1 MGLRP
6 PVERRPDRLR
16 PQLHRRRADPA
27 GQARHLL
34 TGSAM
39 RTLVLSAFSLALMAS
54 TSAFAL
60 DGGFEKTA
68 DGVVVTPASGP
79 AKKVRLQ
86 VMNDRTI
93 RVTASPTDSIDAP
106 QSLMVIAQPKTSGF
120 TVSEA
125 AGKVVLKAGKAT
137 AEVTLKDGAVSFKDA
152 AGKTVLAEQGR
163 AAFKPVTIDG
173 KSFYGISQR
182 FNPSTDEGF
191 YGLGQHQNG
200 QMNYN
205 GQDVELAQYNRDIAV
220 PFVLSTRNYGV
231 LWDNNS
237 ITRFG
242 DPTPYALAS
251 RDLKIT
257 DASGKPGGFTA
268 KYYVGGQLKLTRTE
282 KDIDYQYLDDLPNW
296 PAELQTADKKPVK
309 GVTVVWEGYV
319 EPKAGGVQKFKLYSS
334 SYAKI
339 WVDGQLKIDR
349 WRQNWNPW
357 FHNFTVPMKA
367 GTKHKV
373 RVEWDPNDGYLALL
387 HNDPI
392 PVAQQKSLTLTSE
405 VAHTIDYYFVSGDNL
420 DQVVSGYRELTGK
433 AQALPRWSY
442 GFWQSRQRYNTQD
455 ELVGV
460 VKEYRKRQVPLD
472 NIVLDWRYWKDDSW
486 GSHEFDKTRFPDPKK
501 MLKDVHD
508 ENAHFMI
515 SIWPKFYPTTKNYK
529 ELDAK
534 EYMYRRNVEQGALD
548 WVGPGYLNSFY
559 DPYTQEARDIYWRQ
573 VKENLGGIGI
583 DAWWMDSDE
592 PDMHS
597 NLDIPERTLRMGP
610 TTKGPGAEF
619 FNSYPL
625 LHTQAVFDGEHQR
638 DPNKRSYIFSRSG
651 FGGIQ
656 RQGVALWSG
665 DVVARWD
672 DFRDQISA
680 GVNLSMSGIPN
691 WTTDIGGFSVE
702 ERYEKRDPKHW
713 AEWQELTLRWF
724 QFGAFSP
731 LFRSH
736 GEEPFREIWNLADEG
751 TEVYNSLVWYDQ
763 LRYRLMPYTL
773 TLAGE
778 TYHRDGS
785 IMRGLVMDYPNDLKA
800 RNVDDEYLYG
810 SAFLVAPVT
819 EFKARSRSVYLP
831 AGTTWYDFET
841 GKAHAGGQSIKADAP
856 LGRMPLFVKAGAI
869 VPTTEVQQ
877 YVGEKPDLP
886 ITLVIYT
893 GRDGKYE
900 LYEDDGLTMAYQ
912 RGAYSRIP
920 ISYDNATGR
929 VVIGARSGKFDGM
942 VDKRTFKVRFIGA
955 GAKPAD
961 FAATADATVEYA
973 GDAVVVTRK

>member
-1 MGLRP
+1 MRI
-6 PVERRPDRLR
+6 
-16 PQLHRRRADPA
+16 
-27 GQARHLL
+27 L
-34 TGSAM
+34 TLSSLGSA
-39 RTLVLSAFSLALMAS
+39 AFSLALMAS

-68 DGVVVTPASGP
+68 DGVIVTPASGP

-86 VMNDRTI
+86 VMGDRAI
-93 RVTASPTDSIDAP
+93 RVTASPTGTIDAP

-120 TVSEA
+120 TVTESG
-125 AGKVVLKAGKAT
+125 GKVVLKAGKAT

-163 AAFKPVTIDG
+163 APFKPLTIDG
-173 KSFYGISQR
+173 KGFYAISQR
-182 FNPSTDEGF
+182 FNPNTDEGF

-205 GQDVELAQYNRDIAV
+205 GQDVELAQYNRDIAI
-220 PFVLSTRNYGV
+220 PFVLSTRNYGL
-231 LWDNNS
+231 LWDNNG

-257 DASGKPGGFTA
+257 DANGKPGGFTA
-268 KYYVGGQLKLTRTE
+268 KYYVKGELKLTRTE
-282 KDIDYQYLDDLPNW
+282 ADIDYQFLDDLPKW

-309 GVTVVWEGYV
+309 GATVVWEGYV
-319 EPKAGGVQKFKLYSS
+319 EPKTTGVQKFKLYSS
-334 SYAKI
+334 SYARI
-339 WVDGQLKIDR
+339 YVDGQLKIDR

-373 RVEWDPNDGYLALL
+373 RVEWDPNDGYVALL

-392 PVAQQKSLTLTSE
+392 PAAQQKSLTLTSD
-405 VAHTIDYYFVSGDNL
+405 VAHTIDYYFVAGDNL

-442 GFWQSRQRYNTQD
+442 GFWQSRQRYETQD
-455 ELVGV
+455 QLVGV

-486 GSHEFDKTRFPDPKK
+486 GSHEFDKTRFPDPAK

-508 ENAHFMI
+508 MNAHFMI

-534 EYMYRRNVEQGALD
+534 GHMYHRNVEQGALD

-610 TTKGPGAEF
+610 TAKGPGAEF
-619 FNSYPL
+619 FNAYPL
-625 LHTQAVFDGEHQR
+625 LHTQSVFDGEHAR

-672 DFRDQISA
+672 DFKDQISA

-702 ERYEKRDPKHW
+702 DRYINRDPKHW
-713 AEWQELTLRWF
+713 AEWQELNLRWY

-800 RNVDDEYLYG
+800 RNVNDEYLYG

-819 EFKARSRSVYLP
+819 SFKARSREVYLP
-831 AGTTWYDFET
+831 AGTTWYDFQT
-841 GKAHAGGQSIKADAP
+841 GQAHAGGQTIKADAP
-856 LGRMPLFVKAGAI
+856 LNRMPLFVKAGAI

-877 YVGEKPDLP
+877 YVGEKPALP

-893 GRDGKYE
+893 GKDGQYE

-920 ISYDNATGR
+920 ISYDNASGR
-929 VVIGARSGKFDGM
+929 VVIGPRSGRFDGM
-942 VDKRTFKVRFIGA
+942 VDKRTFKIRFIGA
-955 GAKPAD
+955 GAKPTD
-961 FAATADATVEYA
+961 FDAAPDATVAYD
-973 GDAVVVTRK
+973 GQPVVVTRKK

>member
-1 MGLRP
+1 MRSLAYP
-6 PVERRPDRLR
+6 PVRLV
-16 PQLHRRRADPA
+16 AF
-27 GQARHLL
+27 
-34 TGSAM
+34 AM
-39 RTLVLSAFSLALMAS
+39 ALMVS
-54 TSAFAL
+54 TSAFAW
-60 DGGFEKTA
+60 DGGFEKTV

-93 RVTASPTDSIDAP
+93 RVTASPTDTIEAP
-106 QSLMVIAQPKTSGF
+106 QSLMVIATPKTSGF

-125 AGKVVLKAGKAT
+125 GGKVVLNAGKAT
-137 AEVTLKDGAVSFKDA
+137 AEVALSTGAVSFKDA
-152 AGKTVLAEQGR
+152 TGKTVLAEQGR
-163 AAFKPVTIDG
+163 AAFKPHTIDG
-173 KSFYGISQR
+173 KSFYAVSQR

-205 GQDVELAQYNRDIAV
+205 GQDVELAQYNRAIAI

-231 LWDNNS
+231 LWDNNGIS
-237 ITRFG
+237 RFG

-251 RDLKIT
+251 RDLKIF
-257 DASGKPGGFTA
+257 DASGKVGGFTA
-268 KYYVGGQLKLTRTE
+268 RYYVKGELKFTRVE
-282 KDIDYQYLDDLPNW
+282 ADIDYQYLDDLPKW
-296 PAELQTADKKPVK
+296 PKEVSDAKGKPLK
-309 GVTVVWEGYV
+309 GSTVVWEGSV
-319 EPKAGGVQKFKLYSS
+319 EANTSGVQKFKLYSS
-334 SYAKI
+334 SYAKLF
-339 WVDGQLKIDR
+339 VDGKLQIDR

-357 FHNFTVPMKA
+357 FHNFTAPMKA
-367 GTKHKV
+367 GARHKV
-373 RVEWDPNDGYLALL
+373 RVEWDPNDGYIALL
-387 HNDPI
+387 HNNPI
-392 PVAQQKSLTLTSE
+392 PAAEQKSLTLTSD
-405 VAHTIDYYFVSGDNL
+405 VAHTIDYYFVSGDSL
-420 DQVVSGYRELTGK
+420 DQVVAGYRALTGK
-433 AQALPRWSY
+433 SQALPRWSY
-442 GFWQSRQRYNTQD
+442 GFWQSRQRYETQD
-455 ELVGV
+455 QLVDV
-460 VKEYRKRQVPLD
+460 VKEHRKRKLPLD
-472 NIVLDWRYWKDDSW
+472 NIVLDWRYWTDDSW
-486 GSHEFDKTRFPDPKK
+486 GSHAFDKTRFPDPAK

-508 ENAHFMI
+508 QNAHFMI
-515 SIWPKFYPTTKNYK
+515 SIWPKFYPTTENYK

-534 EYMYRRNVEQGALD
+534 GFMYRRNVEQGALD

-573 VKENLGGIGI
+573 VKDNLGGIGI
-583 DAWWMDSDE
+583 DAWWMDSNE

-610 TTKGPGAEF
+610 TAKGPGAAF

-625 LHTQAVFDGEHQR
+625 LHTQAVFDGEHAR
-638 DPNKRSYIFSRSG
+638 EPNKRSYIFSRSG

-665 DVVARWD
+665 DIVARWD

-680 GVNLSMSGIPN
+680 GVNLSMSGVPN

-702 ERYEKRDPKHW
+702 DRYTKKDPKHW
-713 AEWQELTLRWF
+713 AEWQELNLRWF

-736 GEEPFREIWNLADEG
+736 GEFPYREIWNLADEG
-751 TEVYNSLVWYDQ
+751 TEVYRSLAWYNA

-785 IMRGLVMDYPNDLKA
+785 IMRGLVMDFPNDLKA
-800 RNVDDEYLYG
+800 RNVDDQYLYG
-810 SAFLVAPVT
+810 SAFLVAPIT
-819 EFKARSRSVYLP
+819 QFKARSRSVYLP
-831 AGTTWYDFET
+831 AGTIWYDFET
-841 GKAHAGGQSIKADAP
+841 GKTYAGGQAIQAAAP

-877 YVGEKPDLP
+877 YIGEKPDAP
-886 ITLVIYT
+886 ITLVIYP

-920 ISYDNATGR
+920 VTYDNASGR
-929 VVIGARSGKFDGM
+929 VVIGARSGRFDGM
-942 VDKRTFKVRFIGA
+942 VEKRTFKVRFIRA

-961 FAATADATVEYA
+961 FDAASDATVEYS
-973 GDAVVVTRK
+973 GEAVVVMRK